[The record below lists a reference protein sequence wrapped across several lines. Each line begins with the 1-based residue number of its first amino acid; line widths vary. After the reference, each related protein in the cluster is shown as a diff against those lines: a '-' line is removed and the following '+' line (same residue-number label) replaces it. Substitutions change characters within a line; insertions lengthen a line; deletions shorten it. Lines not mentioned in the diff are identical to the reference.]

1 MMVCFFISVSMSTVG
16 DNILNKPLPK
26 VGTLHVLYING
37 YRMSYGERN
46 LCNFCINFNILY
58 KATCQ
63 YWFLCIQN
71 ISFLKTC
78 LLTSAISSTLQTFA
92 VPL

>member
-1 MMVCFFISVSMSTVG
+1 
-16 DNILNKPLPK
+16 
-26 VGTLHVLYING
+26 
-37 YRMSYGERN
+37 MSYGERD

-58 KATCQ
+58 KATCH

-78 LLTSAISSTLQTFA
+78 LLTSALSSTLQTFA
-92 VPL
+92 VPS